1 MRTSDKIVLRDVR
14 AVAQVGVSEEERS
27 DEQELVF
34 DAELHLDLS
43 AAAQSDHLSSTVDYL
58 EVVDLLRATS
68 RAKPHKLLETLV
80 ETAAEALLDR
90 YPAACVVLRV
100 RKVEL
105 YGVSETFS
113 ATIEITRSRRR

>member
-1 MRTSDKIVLRDVR
+1 MPIFASN
-14 AVAQVGVSEEERS
+14 
-27 DEQELVF
+27 EQELVF

-68 RAKPHKLLETLV
+68 RAKPYKLLETLV
-80 ETAAEALLDR
+80 EAAVEALLER
-90 YPAACVVLRV
+90 CPAACVVLRV

-105 YGVSETFS
+105 YGVSEAFS
-113 ATIEITRSRRR
+113 AAIEITRSR